1 MRRRYIIKALGALSA
16 AALLPGLSF
25 AKDESIAITSK
36 EATDFSAAVVHSLA
50 RELAAKQFE
59 PPKTDLPKSVK
70 YDHEQYRQIRF
81 KPELAIWSSEP
92 LPFRVELFHRGFIFA
107 NPVALYVVADGKARS
122 LLYSPEL
129 FTFGPGVK
137 PPSAGDLADF
147 SGCRLHASINHSD
160 RFDEFAVF
168 QGASYFRAVAKDQ
181 VYGLSARGLAL
192 RTGDTNGEEFP
203 IFRALWIER
212 PSPGSS
218 AIVVH
223 ALLDSESTSG
233 AYRFTIRPG
242 DSTVMDVEMTL
253 YPRVKLSQV
262 GLATLTS
269 MFLFGPQDRVGV
281 DDFRLAAH
289 DSDGLAIWN
298 GRNEWLWRP
307 LMNPETL
314 QISVFLDD
322 NPRGFGLLQRR
333 RDFADYQDLEARY
346 ERRPSVWVETIG
358 NWGNGAVQLVE
369 IPSKFEVNDN
379 IVAFWRPSEPLPAQT
394 EYRLTYR
401 LHWCAE
407 PPVAPELA
415 TTNATRVGAGSKN
428 GRRQFV
434 IDFVGGR
441 LADLNADTPVD
452 MVIEHSAGDVKDKDA
467 RPNPMIRGW
476 RASFVF
482 DPGDAKFCDIR
493 CYLKLGDERL
503 SEIWIYRWSQ

>member
-1 MRRRYIIKALGALSA
+1 VRRRYVIQALGALSA

-25 AKDESIAITSK
+25 SKDESIAIAAK
-36 EATDFSAAVVHSLA
+36 EATDFSAAIVHSLA
-50 RELAAKQFE
+50 RELASKQFE

-70 YDHEQYRQIRF
+70 YDHEQYRQIHF

-92 LPFRVELFHRGFIFA
+92 LPFRVELFHRGFLFA
-107 NPVALYVVADGKARS
+107 NPVALHVVADGKARR
-122 LLYSPEL
+122 LLYSPDL
-129 FTFGPGVK
+129 FTFGPRVK
-137 PPSAGDLADF
+137 PPSEGDLADF
-147 SGCRLHASINHSD
+147 SGFRLHAPINQPD

-168 QGASYFRAVAKDQ
+168 QGASYFRAAAKGQ
-181 VYGLSARGLAL
+181 VYGLSARGLSL
-192 RTGDTNGEEFP
+192 RTGDINGEEFP

-212 PSPGSS
+212 PSSGAS

-242 DSTVMDVEMTL
+242 DPTVTDVEMTL

-281 DDFRLAAH
+281 DDFRLAVH
-289 DSDGLAIWN
+289 DSNGLAIWN

-314 QISVFLDD
+314 QISAFIDE

-333 RDFADYQDLEARY
+333 RAFEDYQDLEARY
-346 ERRPSVWVETIG
+346 ERRPSLWVEMIG

-369 IPSKFEVNDN
+369 IPSKFEGNDN

-401 LHWCAE
+401 LHWCWT
-407 PPVAPELA
+407 PPVTPTLA
-415 TTNATRVGAGSKN
+415 TTQATRVGAEPKG

-434 IDFVGGR
+434 IDFTGGR
-441 LADLNADTPVD
+441 LAELSSDAPVE
-452 MVIEHSAGDVKDKDA
+452 MVIEHSAGDVGDKFA
-467 RPNPMIRGW
+467 RPNPEIRGW
-476 RASFVF
+476 RVSFVF
-482 DPGDAKFCDIR
+482 DPGDANFCDIR

-503 SEIWIYRWSQ
+503 SEVWIYRWSQ